1 MINGVTRWFVDYNGT
16 LQGGSNSYQ
25 TAGNTVGSYF
35 FARGGWYAMGAS
47 DDCISQRLA
56 ADHWMHSRST
66 NAQALSIMN
75 TYTSSTSLE
84 AFTVDW
90 KTTSNVARVGTVK
103 GSGGGSAREWLLQYD
118 STEKARV
125 TSAGFQIGTRGSGM
139 SAVATV
145 VKTAFDP
152 ASIAAGATETTTATI
167 TGCAAGSTFIPSPI
181 YHAGLII
188 SADRSGSNTVTIT
201 IYNPTAGAIDA
212 GALDIRVTEIA
223 F

>member
-1 MINGVTRWFVDYNGT
+1 
-16 LQGGSNSYQ
+16 
-25 TAGNTVGSYF
+25 
-35 FARGGWYAMGAS
+35 
-47 DDCISQRLA
+47 
-56 ADHWMHSRST
+56 
-66 NAQALSIMN
+66 
-75 TYTSSTSLE
+75 
-84 AFTVDW
+84 
-90 KTTSNVARVGTVK
+90 
-103 GSGGGSAREWLLQYD
+103 
-118 STEKARV
+118 
-125 TSAGFQIGTRGSGM
+125 M